1 MSQETLAFRVSEL
14 GSEITQADVSRI
26 ELGKVDLPRR
36 RRLEHIAAAL
46 ELSLGELLEASGW
59 VGAVARFIGEDPP
72 PAAPPRASTSP
83 AQSSL
88 DAGPASL
95 PPPLD
100 RPAPVAPEALA
111 TTDAIFRLRTAI
123 TRAQEPVARA
133 ARLLQECEVTAQR
146 WDPALVRHRV
156 ADADSESRQGSSR

>member
-1 MSQETLAFRVSEL
+1 MEPPMTASSPRPTLGQIIRARRITLGMSQETLAFRVSEL

-72 PAAPPRASTSP
+72 PAAPPRA
-83 AQSSL
+83 
-88 DAGPASL
+88 
-95 PPPLD
+95 
-100 RPAPVAPEALA
+100 
-111 TTDAIFRLRTAI
+111 
-123 TRAQEPVARA
+123 
-133 ARLLQECEVTAQR
+133 
-146 WDPALVRHRV
+146 
-156 ADADSESRQGSSR
+156 